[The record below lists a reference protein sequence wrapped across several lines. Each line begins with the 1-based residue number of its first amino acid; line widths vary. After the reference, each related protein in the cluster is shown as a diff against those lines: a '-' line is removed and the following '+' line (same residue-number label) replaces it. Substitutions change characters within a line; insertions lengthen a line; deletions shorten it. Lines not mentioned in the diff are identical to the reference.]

1 MAERQSQGSEWKPV
15 AGNQSKKVH
24 SRIEYEDFFRIV
36 SGRFLADY
44 QRRDVTPR
52 VIIWYG
58 DVLRLQ
64 DPQDPKIF
72 RWEKF
77 GRTRPKNKIRFED
90 VKSWEIK
97 LDFLWRHT
105 HWGNALI
112 QLCEEEKRVEA
123 DPLLIP
129 DGCKKAPTTARTL
142 KKVISSFF
150 KGEPDPRWTKEFQER
165 IYPKERKP
173 SDRNVR
179 SRRFLEMLKTVDGVF
194 SQRFTSFPHEEW
206 TYEKY
211 DLFVLGL
218 IWELISDE
226 FLDGQLTGFAQAIDT
241 RFAELKSARGEF
253 KYHAGRDSMS
263 DISNTALF
271 SRRGRWLRS
280 LFLPLYQRWER
291 TTDEVQK
298 VYLHGV
304 LCQTRCAGKPPPLSK
319 LQTKKKTLL
328 VLTTP
333 DDTNPVKVKIVGA
346 IMEELIKEL
355 PDHAFTGLGT
365 KAGISAT
372 SSACWEH
379 TQREEGTLQAL
390 QDICNDRAHGVRAKT
405 FDLNTGTPLGFLD
418 DTESEGTYIF
428 WRCFEEVIHMPPEE
442 RKKASLVITDEP
454 GKNRA
459 VTKAVACVKV
469 VFDFV
474 NKICSVPL
482 ERGFDSSHSGM
493 KKANHMWNFFKDF
506 EQKPI
511 RDILFSEKSRKVDE
525 YNHSMRIEVEYE
537 DVFGVSTDYETA
549 TDYIS
554 HLIGK
559 VIAYPWM
566 LKCGIPKVLRD
577 LVCEIAFQSRPIY
590 FSGDIGVGK
599 YIGEEN
605 GIPKFFIE
613 TTRGVLMGD
622 PLTKVVLHFTNI
634 VSRRLAWRIFQEDF
648 LQGVFKTSQSY
659 ENIKRFLANH
669 KINVPRHPYGQ

>member
-1 MAERQSQGSEWKPV
+1 
-15 AGNQSKKVH
+15 
-24 SRIEYEDFFRIV
+24 
-36 SGRFLADY
+36 
-44 QRRDVTPR
+44 
-52 VIIWYG
+52 
-58 DVLRLQ
+58 
-64 DPQDPKIF
+64 
-72 RWEKF
+72 
-77 GRTRPKNKIRFED
+77 
-90 VKSWEIK
+90 
-97 LDFLWRHT
+97 
-105 HWGNALI
+105 
-112 QLCEEEKRVEA
+112 
-123 DPLLIP
+123 
-129 DGCKKAPTTARTL
+129 
-142 KKVISSFF
+142 
-150 KGEPDPRWTKEFQER
+150 
-165 IYPKERKP
+165 
-173 SDRNVR
+173 
-179 SRRFLEMLKTVDGVF
+179 
-194 SQRFTSFPHEEW
+194 
-206 TYEKY
+206 
-211 DLFVLGL
+211 
-218 IWELISDE
+218 
-226 FLDGQLTGFAQAIDT
+226 
-241 RFAELKSARGEF
+241 
-253 KYHAGRDSMS
+253 
-263 DISNTALF
+263 
-271 SRRGRWLRS
+271 
-280 LFLPLYQRWER
+280 
-291 TTDEVQK
+291 
-298 VYLHGV
+298 
-304 LCQTRCAGKPPPLSK
+304 
-319 LQTKKKTLL
+319 
-328 VLTTP
+328 
-333 DDTNPVKVKIVGA
+333 
-346 IMEELIKEL
+346 
-355 PDHAFTGLGT
+355 
-365 KAGISAT
+365 
-372 SSACWEH
+372 
-379 TQREEGTLQAL
+379 
-390 QDICNDRAHGVRAKT
+390 
-405 FDLNTGTPLGFLD
+405 
-418 DTESEGTYIF
+418 
-428 WRCFEEVIHMPPEE
+428 MPPEE

-605 GIPKFFIE
+605 GIPRFFIE